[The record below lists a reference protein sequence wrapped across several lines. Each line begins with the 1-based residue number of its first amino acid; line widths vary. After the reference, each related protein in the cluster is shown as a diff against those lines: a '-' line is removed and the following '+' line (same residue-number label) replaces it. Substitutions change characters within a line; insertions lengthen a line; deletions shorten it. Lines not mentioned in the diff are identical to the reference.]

1 MEHSGADS
9 GRAGGGERAGY
20 SLVTSSGGPVELGRA
35 ARLAQ
40 DAGFLGEEGVRVA
53 VEAFQQP

>member
-1 MEHSGADS
+1 MELSGADS
-9 GRAGGGERAGY
+9 GVPAAVSAQGI

-40 DAGFLGEEGVRVA
+40 DPAFLGEEGVRVA